1 MIQTSDILGVVL
13 AAGVLCAI
21 SAGWASA
28 QTAANCSLRPAVS
41 AERQILNCEPGLSI
55 TVERGARYRLADRN
69 RDGQVDTM
77 VLNSKAA
84 LIDVD
89 SSRIQGGF
97 EVVTPQAI
105 AAVRGTRWAVDAQRG
120 KTSVLVLRGRVAVNK
135 VSTGEGVTLGQ
146 WQGID
151 ADSGRSSLH
160 VTRWGQP
167 RINAL
172 MARLGQ

>member
-1 MIQTSDILGVVL
+1 MIQTTGFLG
-13 AAGVLCAI
+13 AAAVAVLCVAGAD
-21 SAGWASA
+21 SAFA
-28 QTAANCSLRPAVS
+28 QATGCSLRPAVS
-41 AERQILNCEPGLSI
+41 AQRQTLNCEPGLSI
-55 TVERGARYRLADRN
+55 TIERGARYQLADRN
-69 RDGQVDTM
+69 RDGRVDAV

-84 LIDVD
+84 LVDVD
-89 SSRIQGGF
+89 NSRIQRGF

-135 VSTGEGVTLGQ
+135 ISTGEGVTLGRG
-146 WQGID
+146 QGVD
-151 ADSGRSSLH
+151 VDRSRSPLR